1 MAAKSCLS
9 GVQKLSAKAGAVSDL
24 ISVPKGG
31 GAVKGLGEKFS
42 ADLHTGTGNFSVPIA
57 LPPGRN
63 GFQPQLTLSFSTG
76 SGNGPFGLGW
86 SLGVPGVS
94 RLSSKGI
101 PRYRDLAPASERD
114 TFVLSG
120 AEDLVEIEE
129 ATDGTFAYRPRTEGL
144 FAKITRHFS
153 SVVGSETDH
162 WDVRTKD
169 GLISIY
175 GTPNQGAAE
184 GGPDSRAVVA
194 DPENRRKVFAWRLT
208 ETRDPFGNRIAYDYV
223 RDRGE
228 DQGRTWDQIYLR
240 RIRYVD
246 LAGPDQGEFLVS
258 VEFLYDDDGD
268 PPGTSP
274 ECSRQSRSD
283 PFSEYR
289 AGFEIRTRRRCNW
302 IVVRTHPTK
311 DSATS
316 VRAYEFVYLDETTSD
331 PAILPLNSVS
341 LLRRINFIGYD
352 DAGTA
357 HRELPPLDFDYS
369 RFSPDARKFVALE
382 GRSLPATSLA
392 NPQMELIDLFGHGL
406 PDFVELGGAVRY
418 WRNLGAGRFD
428 MPRSFA
434 DVPTSWNLSDVGVQL
449 LDANGDGRADLV
461 LSTGELAGYYPLDFR
476 GEFSRKSFQRYQ
488 RAPGFTL
495 EDPEVRLIDLTGD
508 GITDVLRSGTS
519 FECYFNEAKDGWL
532 PQNTTRVQR
541 QQLDAFPNVDFSDPR
556 VKFADMSGD
565 GLQDI
570 AIVYEGRVDYW
581 PNLGYGRWGNRITM
595 ALASRLPSN
604 FDPQRVLLGDV
615 DGDGLADL
623 TYVSDHEVTLWINH
637 TGNGWSEPITIRGT
651 PAVNSMV
658 TVRMSDLLGT
668 GVPGLLWTRDADG
681 SGRSQHFFLDF
692 TGGQKPYLLDRM
704 DNNLGAITEVTYS
717 ASTKFYLRD
726 AASRATRWRTTL
738 PFPVQVVE
746 RVAVKDTFSGGTL
759 TTEYRYHHG
768 YWDGVERE
776 FRGFGM
782 VEQIDTEV
790 FDGYTGR
797 GLAADDGFFQ
807 RLLQQDAFSPPMMTR
822 TWFHQGPLDP
832 ADDGRWYEVDW
843 SSEYWP
849 GDPTLLAHSQSVNT
863 FLATLSPV
871 SRRDAL
877 RTLRGHVLRSEVY
890 ALDGSVLQA
899 SPYTV
904 TEHAYNLREESA
916 PTDAERK
923 RIFFPH
929 ATAQRTTQWER
940 GDDPMTQ
947 LSYISGYDDVGQPT
961 RQLNIACPRGWRAL
975 SDAPSEGFLATL
987 VHTVYA
993 STSTGG
999 LYIRDRV
1006 FRTRSFETTGNTG
1019 KTVTQ
1024 LSTTDETSTN
1034 LRLIAES
1041 MNYYDATNDAASGF
1055 GSFLGMPAGQ
1065 LDNYGALVRTE
1076 SLVMT
1081 PEQITAAYGSTPPP
1095 YLMPGGVFQSNG
1107 DYPPN
1112 FVASVPTLAGYIYR
1126 QGSASN
1132 SEGYF
1137 AVTASKRFDFH
1148 TASGTGRG
1156 VMLAQRDPLGHES
1169 SVVYDG
1175 FDLLPV
1181 SVSNAAGLTTTA
1193 SYNLRTFQPY
1203 EVTDPNGNV
1212 TRLGYSPSGLVTDAW
1227 LLGKPSV
1234 GATDRRNAG
1243 DQTQASTHI
1252 EYDLLAYS
1260 RSRASA
1266 AASPQP
1272 VFARAVRRVFHD
1284 SDPDDTG
1291 ETIEAREYSDGFGRL
1306 LQTRTQGEEVRFGN
1320 EPFGGGDS
1328 FLPVSQDASLP
1339 TIVTGTMNSDFT
1351 KPNVTVSGWERY
1363 DNKGQVVE
1371 KFEPFWSTRWE
1382 YAPPTDAERGQKI
1395 AMFYDPRGQVVRTVN
1410 PDGSE
1415 QRVIHGIPNNLDD
1428 PPLVPTDAAKFKP
1441 NPWEAYTY
1449 DANDNAGRTPLADP
1463 NAAEYR
1469 HHWNTPAS
1477 IEVDALGRTVRAV
1490 ARYREA
1496 PVSPTSALP
1505 PIEEHITRSTYDI
1518 QGNLTDIHDALG
1530 RVAFQYTY
1538 DLTKRVLCSESI
1550 DAGQRRM
1557 VFDAGGNLVEAR
1569 DVKGT
1574 IGLHAYDL
1582 LDRPV
1587 RLWARDSL
1595 SDAVTL
1601 RERIVYGDSSDV
1613 PETVAEKQL
1622 DNLLGKPWRYYDEAG
1637 IVNTSS
1643 YDFKAN
1649 ALTTSRQ
1656 VLSDDFMLSDFR
1668 QQTGSDWLLHAPRVD
1683 WDATVLP
1690 GLDPYVY
1697 ETRSAFDALGRVK
1710 FSDYPVCANGERY
1723 RLTPSFNRAGSL
1735 QSVAL
1740 LGPLDSNGQGPRQ
1753 TYVERITYS
1762 AKGQRLLISY
1772 GNGLMTRYA
1781 YDAKTFRLARMRAE
1795 RYASVGTAAYKTD
1808 GQLLQDLTYAYDL
1821 VGNIVSIVEL
1831 TPGSGIVNNPTTLLA
1846 DPALQPLL
1854 IAGDALLRQ
1863 FEYDP
1868 LYRLI
1873 SATGRECADI
1883 PQPRPWSDDPRCG
1896 YNSGNHGTPN
1906 QDNAP
1911 NLCAFYRERYE
1922 YDPAGNMTALRH
1934 GDATSAKWV
1943 RSFGMSGFTPSEWQ
1957 QKLAGWKSGGT
1968 VDWGASGNRLTNV
1981 GDGSENV
1988 SANHAYD
1995 GNGNM
2000 VSEQTERHCEWDH
2013 AGRMKVFRNQVDSSK
2028 PTIYAIYLCDAAGQR
2043 VKKLVVN
2050 GSRFRTTTYLGSSFE
2065 HHKEV
2070 SPPATVENCS
2080 LHVMDDKSRIA
2091 IARVGLAFADDGAAE
2106 HPVQYHLGDH
2116 LGSSGIVVSDDGTW
2130 INREEFF
2137 PYGETSFGSF
2147 GRKRYRF
2154 TGEQR
2159 DDESGLGV
2167 HGVRYFAAWLAR
2179 WTSADPLGA
2188 IDSKNLFLYSRNNPL
2203 SFIDPQGTQAYGTS
2217 SSDQAEHSP
2226 DAGATFEQSA
2236 DNLNPV
2242 APPLNNEP
2250 DPVAGYKQNPKS
2262 LYATIDIHDAKWRDF
2277 SMSFET
2283 RMAHLDKIL
2292 GKLNKAELEELAQSG
2307 PTIGPRND
2315 EPSPYLATNDMFLK
2329 DMERTGS
2336 LQSIVDFGLLP
2347 VAETRFAGWVTGGS
2361 TAASSNPIPPGLLQ
2375 NSRTVVSRWMTQE
2388 DIDAMARDFVAN
2400 LPASKRARFARN
2412 ETVAIALG
2420 QDSAGQQH
2428 LFYAVANNRTSSA
2441 IRAVAEELGLTRVTA
2456 TPRAIGR
2463 GAFGAPADAEQILF
2477 EMEAENDIRIL
2488 GRPAATRRYCVD
2500 CALAVQHH

>member
-1 MAAKSCLS
+1 VAAKSCLS
-9 GVQKLSAKAGAVSDL
+9 EVQKLSAKAGAVSDL

-76 SGNGPFGLGW
+76 SSNGPFGLGW
-86 SLGVPGVS
+86 SLGIPGVS

-101 PRYRDLAPASERD
+101 PRYRDLAPAFERD

-129 ATDGTFAYRPRTEGL
+129 GTDGTFAYRPRTEGL
-144 FAKITRHFS
+144 FAKITRLFS

-175 GTPNQGAAE
+175 GTPNQSAAE

-228 DQGRTWDQIYLR
+228 DPGRTWDQIYLR

-246 LAGPDQGEFLVS
+246 LVGPDQAEFLVS

-274 ECSRQSRSD
+274 EFSRQSRPD

-331 PAILPLNSVS
+331 PAILPLNCVS
-341 LLRRINFIGYD
+341 LLRRINVIGYD
-352 DAGTA
+352 DAGNA

-428 MPRSFA
+428 MPRLFA
-434 DVPTSWNLSDVGVQL
+434 DVPTSWNLSDAGVQL

-476 GEFSRKSFQRYQ
+476 GEFSRKSFQRYRQ
-488 RAPGFTL
+488 APSFTL

-508 GITDVLRSGTS
+508 GITDVLRSGTA

-541 QQLDAFPNVDFSDPR
+541 QQLDAFPNVEFSDPR
-556 VKFADMSGD
+556 VKLADMSGD

-595 ALASRLPSN
+595 ALSSRLPSN

-623 TYVSDHEVTLWINH
+623 VYVSDREVTLWINH
-637 TGNGWSEPITIRGT
+637 TGNGWSHPTTVRGT
-651 PAVNSMV
+651 PSVDSMV
-658 TVRMSDLLGT
+658 TVRLSDLLGT
-668 GVPGLLWTRDADG
+668 GVLGVLWTRDADG
-681 SGRSQHFFLDF
+681 TGRPQHFFLDF
-692 TGGQKPYLLDRM
+692 TDGLKPYLLDRI
-704 DNNLGAITEVTYS
+704 DNNLGAVTEVTYS

-726 AASRATRWRTTL
+726 AASPATRWRTTL

-797 GLAADDGFFQ
+797 GLSADNGFFQ
-807 RLLQQDAFSPPMMTR
+807 SLLQQETFSPPIMTR

-832 ADDGRWYEVDW
+832 ADDGHWYEVDW

-849 GDPTLLAHSQSVNT
+849 GDPNLLAHPESVNT
-863 FLATLSPV
+863 FLATLSPL

-904 TEHAYNLREESA
+904 TEHAYNLREESP
-916 PTDAERK
+916 PTGAERE

-929 ATAQRTTQWER
+929 ATALRTTQWER
-940 GDDPMTQ
+940 GDDPMMQ

-975 SDAPSEGFLATL
+975 SDAPPEGFLATL

-993 STSTGG
+993 GTSPGG

-1006 FRTRSFETTGNTG
+1006 FRARSFEITGSTG
-1019 KTVTQ
+1019 KTAAQ
-1024 LSTTDETSTN
+1024 LSATDETSPD
-1034 LRLIAES
+1034 LRLTAES
-1041 MNYYDATNDAASGF
+1041 VNFYDATNDGATGY

-1065 LDNYGALVRTE
+1065 LGAFGSLVRTE

-1081 PEQITAAYGSTPPP
+1081 AEQITAAYGSTPPL
-1095 YLMPGGVFQSNG
+1095 YLVPGGLFQPNA
-1107 DYPPN
+1107 DYPAN
-1112 FVASVPTLAGYIYR
+1112 FVTSLPTLAGYIYR
-1126 QGSASN
+1126 QGSVSN

-1156 VMLAQRDPLGHES
+1156 LMLAQRDPLGHES
-1169 SVVYDG
+1169 SVVYDR

-1181 SVSNAAGLTTTA
+1181 SVSNAARLATTA

-1203 EVTDPNGNV
+1203 EVTDQNGNI

-1252 EYDLLAYS
+1252 EYDLLAYL
-1260 RSRASA
+1260 RSRAS
-1266 AASPQP
+1266 ASPQP

-1339 TIVTGTMNSDFT
+1339 TIVTGTMNSDST
-1351 KPNVTVSGWERY
+1351 KPNVTVSGWQRY

-1371 KFEPFWSTRWE
+1371 KFEPFWSTGWE

-1428 PPLVPTDAAKFKP
+1428 PPLVPTDAATFKP

-1463 NAAEYR
+1463 NAAKYR
-1469 HHWNTPAS
+1469 HHWNTPTS

-1518 QGNLTDIHDALG
+1518 QGNLTDIHDPLG
-1530 RVAFQYTY
+1530 RLAFQYTY
-1538 DLTKRVLCSESI
+1538 DLMKRVLRTESI

-1569 DVKGT
+1569 DAKGA
-1574 IGLHAYDL
+1574 IGVHAYDL
-1582 LDRPV
+1582 LNRPV

-1613 PETVAEKQL
+1613 PGTVAEKQL

-1637 IVNTSS
+1637 IVGTSS

-1740 LGPLDSNGQGPRQ
+1740 LGPLDTNDQGPSQ
-1753 TYVERITYS
+1753 TYLERIAYS
-1762 AKGQRLLISY
+1762 AKGQRLLITY

-1781 YDAKTFRLARMRAE
+1781 YDAKTFRLARMRTE
-1795 RYASVGTAAYKTD
+1795 RYVSAGIAAYKTD
-1808 GQLLQDLTYAYDL
+1808 GQLLQDLGYFYDL
-1821 VGNIVSIVEL
+1821 AGNIVSIVDL

-1868 LYRLI
+1868 LYRLV

-1883 PQPRPWSDDPRCG
+1883 PQPRPWSDDARCG

-1911 NLCAFYRERYE
+1911 NLCAFYSEQYE

-1934 GDATSAKWV
+1934 GDAASAKWA

-1957 QKLAGWKSGGT
+1957 QRLFAWKSGGA

-1981 GDGSENV
+1981 GDGNENV
-1988 SANHAYD
+1988 SVNHAYD
-1995 GNGNM
+1995 ANGNM
-2000 VSEQTERHCEWDH
+2000 VSEQTERHFEWDH
-2013 AGRMKVFRNQVDSSK
+2013 ADRMKVFRNQVDTRK
-2028 PTIYAIYLCDAAGQR
+2028 PTIYALYLYDSGGQR

-2050 GSRFRTTTYLGSSFE
+2050 GSGYRTTTYVGSSFE

-2070 SPPATVENCS
+2070 RLTATVENCS

-2091 IARVGLAFADDGAAE
+2091 ITRVGLAFADDGAAE

-2116 LGSSGIVVSDDGTW
+2116 LGSSGIVVSRDGTW
-2130 INREEFF
+2130 INREEYF

-2147 GRKRYRF
+2147 ERKRYRF
-2154 TGEQR
+2154 TSKER
-2159 DDESGLGV
+2159 DEESGLV
-2167 HGVRYFAAWLAR
+2167 YILARYYSTCLCIWTTCDRQPAMSFPSLYVYAALSPVRYFDPDGRFERDFHFGVISYLAR
-2179 WTSADPLGA
+2179 AAGISGKVADTIASYSQFVDDNKATEPVRSRLINGSKSEDISSGVTERDVAIRRFFHFPGSSPTKGVSRNDASARARVEDSIGAWKNAQLAPGPAKTNALMRLGANLHTLADTWPHEGFTADPSAEINTRTKRIPEFSRAGHADAAEEGHAPDKPYNDVDRAIEAAKVIYDLLGQMGNGKATPWEQLEPELRKAFSAKESDPKKREDA
-2188 IDSKNLFLYSRNNPL
+2188 ILDMVQKRFGDKPTYDL
-2203 SFIDPQGTQAYGTS
+2203 
-2217 SSDQAEHSP
+2217 
-2226 DAGATFEQSA
+2226 
-2236 DNLNPV
+2236 DNLSSYRP
-2242 APPLNNEP
+2242 
-2250 DPVAGYKQNPKS
+2250 
-2262 LYATIDIHDAKWRDF
+2262 
-2277 SMSFET
+2277 
-2283 RMAHLDKIL
+2283 
-2292 GKLNKAELEELAQSG
+2292 
-2307 PTIGPRND
+2307 
-2315 EPSPYLATNDMFLK
+2315 MF
-2329 DMERTGS
+2329 DRQMED
-2336 LQSIVDFGLLP
+2336 L
-2347 VAETRFAGWVTGGS
+2347 
-2361 TAASSNPIPPGLLQ
+2361 
-2375 NSRTVVSRWMTQE
+2375 
-2388 DIDAMARDFVAN
+2388 
-2400 LPASKRARFARN
+2400 
-2412 ETVAIALG
+2412 
-2420 QDSAGQQH
+2420 
-2428 LFYAVANNRTSSA
+2428 RTSSNA
-2441 IRAVAEELGLTRVTA
+2441 K
-2456 TPRAIGR
+2456 
-2463 GAFGAPADAEQILF
+2463 
-2477 EMEAENDIRIL
+2477 
-2488 GRPAATRRYCVD
+2488 
-2500 CALAVQHH
+2500 